1 MGPKRCETQRALQA
15 RSLPA
20 IARSKLV
27 SAAVY
32 TLACPVLPCD
42 FFQHSTTHTL
52 VSERA
57 RPAAFAV
64 TPSSASLVTPLAP
77 TQSAPFKT

>member
-1 MGPKRCETQRALQA
+1 MGPKRCETKRTLQA
-15 RSLPA
+15 RLLPA

-64 TPSSASLVTPLAP
+64 TPSLVTPLAP